1 MDAKKKYPLIGTKPG
16 GDSPAIAG
24 TRIRVAIIAQ
34 ICARIGEGAHTVP
47 DIVKMYPHLTPGQVQ
62 AAIDYW
68 HDNEGDIE
76 AEIREE
82 DEISREM
89 QANQAEM
96 LRARTLHR

>member
-1 MDAKKKYPLIGTKPG
+1 MTITNAHLIGTKPG
-16 GDSPAIAG
+16 GTSPAIAG

-47 DIVKMYPHLTPGQVQ
+47 DIIRMYPHLTSDQVQ

-68 HDNEGDIE
+68 HDNKVQIE
-76 AEIREE
+76 EEIHEE

-89 QANQAEM
+89 QAKQAEI